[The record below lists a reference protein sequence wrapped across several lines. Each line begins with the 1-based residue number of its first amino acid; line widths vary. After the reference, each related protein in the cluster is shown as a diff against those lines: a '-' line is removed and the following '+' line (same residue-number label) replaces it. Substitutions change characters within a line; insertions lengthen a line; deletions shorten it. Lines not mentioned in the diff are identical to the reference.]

1 MAFRPRKWQIECVKR
16 FLEKR
21 AEGATSFVLE
31 ACMGAGKSALA
42 AWIAKVLLEGGVGEE
57 YGFGDDGLTESVD
70 HVLVLMPWRSIQGDA
85 EKGMLGAFGQLM
97 GLDSRDRFFT
107 YKRQARQP
115 RPDGMDATIT
125 LYQEVCNQAAIE
137 TLKMW
142 KADGWTFALICDE
155 IHHTN
160 EIDSSWGDYV
170 EEIKNLAAF
179 SVFMSGT
186 FYRSDRNPISCI
198 PTVLNE
204 QNERM
209 PVKDYR
215 YTYPQGVKE
224 SVVRPVTTREIN
236 ATVLLKDRNTE
247 REYSV
252 MLDETS
258 AKELSEAKKQVLDP
272 HGECVRHIIEL
283 AHTDLLKTR
292 SKYPDAACLFVC
304 RPGGGENFTREDGG
318 GQAQEDR
325 HVHAI
330 AKQIEGLTGERPTVV
345 THRDADAAG
354 KIAVFRR
361 GNNPYLVA
369 VNMVS
374 EGCDIPRIRAV
385 AFCRYT
391 TSEMLFRQIVG
402 RALRRQDGDDDTAAQ
417 IYLPSF
423 PQLLAFGK
431 TLYLEAQEGIR
442 DRTCAICE
450 QYPCRCP
457 CEQCG
462 QPRPC
467 ECKRTLFPQENPIV
481 ALNATPVLDGG
492 HFGADKVMEEMVRLA
507 DRIKELYEVH
517 RASNSVQMGHA
528 FQAMKRLEQESAPSA
543 APPTPGYNP
552 IAERDKLRRVINRH
566 VRRLGIHV
574 YKKDFKRA
582 YYQEIERFFREK
594 FTVIVNT
601 WSVEQLRPVA
611 DRLDKRILEVFRRG

>member
-1 MAFRPRKWQIECVKR
+1 MAFEPRKWQQECLDR
-16 FLEKR
+16 FKDKR
-21 AEGATSFVLE
+21 AEGSTSFVIE

-42 AWIAKVLLEGGVGEE
+42 ALIAKHLLEAE
-57 YGFGDDGLTESVD
+57 DGVD
-70 HVLVLMPWRSIQGDA
+70 HVLVLVPWKSIQGDA

-107 YKRQARQP
+107 YKRQPRQP

-170 EEIKNLAAF
+170 EEMKHLAAF

-186 FYRSDRNPISCI
+186 FYRSDKNPISCI
-198 PTVLNE
+198 PTE
-204 QNERM
+204 ENERGERV
-209 PVKDYR
+209 PIKDYR
-215 YTYPQGVKE
+215 YTYPRGVKE
-224 SVVRPVTTREIN
+224 SVVRRVTTREIN
-236 ATVLLKDRNTE
+236 ATVLFKDRSTG
-247 REYSV
+247 REYET
-252 MLDETS
+252 MLDETTT
-258 AKELSEAKKQVLDP
+258 KELSEAKKQVLDP
-272 HGECVRHIIEL
+272 YGECVRHIIEL
-283 AHTDLLKTR
+283 AHSDLLKTR
-292 SKYPDAACLFVC
+292 SKFPDAACLYVC
-304 RPGGGENFTREDGG
+304 RPGGGDNYTRDDGG
-318 GQAQEDR
+318 ALAQEDK

-330 AKQIEGLTGERPTVV
+330 AKQIEGITGERPTVV
-345 THRDADAAG
+345 THHDADAVG
-354 KIAVFRR
+354 KIACFRR
-361 GNNPYLVA
+361 AKNPYLVA

-402 RALRRQDGDDDTAAQ
+402 RALRWQPGDEDIAAQ
-417 IYLPSF
+417 IYLPAF

-431 TLYLEAQEGIR
+431 TLYAEAEEGIR
-442 DRTCAICE
+442 DRRCAICE

-462 QPRPC
+462 NPRPC
-467 ECKRTLFPQENPIV
+467 GCRNTLFPEENPIMGV
-481 ALNATPVLDGG
+481 DATPVRDGG

-507 DRIKELYEVH
+507 DQIKELYEVH
-517 RASNSVQMGHA
+517 RAGNSVQMGHML
-528 FQAMKRLEQESAPSA
+528 QAAKLLERNGTQAQMS
-543 APPTPGYNP
+543 PTPPYNP
-552 IAERDKLRRVINRH
+552 VAERDKLRRLINRH
-566 VRRLGIHV
+566 VRRLAIHV
-574 YKKDFKRA
+574 YKKDFKKA
-582 YYQEIERFFREK
+582 YYQEIERHFNEK
-594 FTVIVNT
+594 FAVIVGT
-601 WSVEQLRPVA
+601 WGVDKLRPVA